1 MTAANPQTAT
11 PAAAATAPS
20 APGPISSETISPGPL
35 LAMSG
40 SYWSGCT
47 LHAGV
52 VLDVFSPLA
61 DGPATPQELAPRLG
75 CDARALGML
84 LRALCALGL
93 LRRSAGAYGLT
104 EAARQFLLPTSPRSL
119 CHIIRHHHH
128 LVESFARLHES
139 VRTGRANRPGV
150 GQGDTAR
157 EDFLLGMF
165 NLAMGIAPGLAARL
179 GGLLTA
185 AGLPGLAARGRVLD
199 LGGGPGTY
207 AIQFCLANPGL
218 TATIFDLP
226 GTRPIAEA
234 TVARFGLP
242 FGPGGRVDF
251 HPGDYTTDPLPGGF
265 TLAWLSQILHGEDP
279 ATATD
284 LVRRA
289 AEALV
294 PGGVLLVHEFL
305 LNDPKDDPKDGPKD
319 GQKDGGQ
326 GSGQDGGG
334 QDGPAFAALFSLNM
348 LLGTP
353 GGQAYAEGE
362 VGRMMEA
369 AGLTRVRRLDFAGPN
384 ESRIIAGMKPE

>member
-1 MTAANPQTAT
+1 MT
-11 PAAAATAPS
+11 PAEPDSAVTASPAS
-20 APGPISSETISPGPL
+20 PGQPSPGPL

-52 VLDVFSPLA
+52 VLDVFTPLA
-61 DGPATPQELAPRLG
+61 EGPATPLDLAPRLG

-84 LRALCALGL
+84 LRALCALGIL
-93 LRRSAGAYGLT
+93 VRHGAAYGLS
-104 EAARQFLLPTSPRSL
+104 EAARQFLLPASPRSV
-119 CHIIRHHHH
+119 CRIIRHHHH
-128 LVESFARLHES
+128 LVESFARLDES
-139 VRTGRANRPGV
+139 VRSGRANRSGA
-150 GQGDTAR
+150 GQGETAR

-165 NLAMGIAPGLAARL
+165 NLAMGIAPGLAAQL
-179 GGLLTA
+179 GGLLAA
-185 AGLPGLAARGRVLD
+185 AGLPGLPPRARMLD

-207 AIQFCLANPGL
+207 AIQFCLANPDM

-226 GTRPIAEA
+226 GTRPFAEA
-234 TVARFGLP
+234 TVARFGVT
-242 FGPGGRVDF
+242 GRVAF

-265 TLAWLSQILHGEDP
+265 DLAWLSQILHGEAP

-289 AEALV
+289 AQALT

-305 LNDPKDDPKDGPKD
+305 LDDQKDD
-319 GQKDGGQ
+319 
-326 GSGQDGGG
+326 SQDNG

-353 GGQAYAEGE
+353 GGQSYAEGE
-362 VGRMMEA
+362 VGRMFEA
-369 AGLTRVRRLDFAGPN
+369 AGLTLVRRLDFAGPN
-384 ESRIIAGMKPE
+384 ESGIIAGVKPG